1 VRKLIISKVSQLHC
15 YPNQLMVAKITA
27 LALVIGV
34 VAGVIV
40 LIIVVVLIAFPT
52 PPRMRKQEKSAK
64 NHCSRCRI
72 ADNI

>member
-1 VRKLIISKVSQLHC
+1 
-15 YPNQLMVAKITA
+15 MVVKIPA

-40 LIIVVVLIAFPT
+40 FITVVVLIAFPT